1 MPTISPDLAERARQ
15 TQIRNILAKLKSGKP
30 LTARE
35 QKIIDEASGK
45 GQVAKT
51 YDQLA
56 SMLGISRKS
65 LTRWRQND
73 PDGCPLP
80 APNGEHD
87 VERWRQYVEAKG
99 MYPDE
104 NEVALKDQLLKE
116 QIRKLQLANDAME
129 ERYVALAEVIAAM
142 RPTVLA
148 IRTALDA
155 MPNRIAIKL
164 PGDYHDTVAVVEAEK
179 NRVLRN
185 LQGAAWFDETV
196 EVETTVVDIDTADLP
211 IVEGDEIKMPKGKP
225 GRKPKTKP
233 CKP

>member
-1 MPTISPDLAERARQ
+1 MNPPPSKRGRPRT
-15 TQIRNILAKLKSGKP
+15 
-30 LTARE
+30 
-35 QKIIDEASGK
+35 K
-45 GQVAKT
+45 GEVAKT

-56 SMLGISRKS
+56 AILGISRKS

-87 VERWRQYVEAKG
+87 VEQWRAYVANKDT
-99 MYPDE
+99 MPDAE
-104 NEVALKDQLLKE
+104 EIALKDQLLQE
-116 QIRKLQLANDAME
+116 QIRKLKLANDAME

-185 LQGAAWFDETV
+185 LQGAAWFDESV
-196 EVETTVVDIDTADLP
+196 EVETAAVDIDTADLP
-211 IVEGDEIKMPKGKP
+211 MVEGDEIKLPKGRP
-225 GRKPKTKP
+225 GRKKKTKQSP
-233 CKP
+233 

>member
-1 MPTISPDLAERARQ
+1 MPTISPDLAEKARQ

-45 GQVAKT
+45 GQVART

-56 SMLGISRKS
+56 AILGISRKS

-87 VERWRQYVEAKG
+87 VEQWRSYVANKDT
-99 MYPDE
+99 MPDAE
-104 NEVALKDQLLKE
+104 EIALKDQLLQE
-116 QIRKLQLANDAME
+116 QIRKLKLANDAME

-185 LQGAAWFDETV
+185 LQGAAWFDESV
-196 EVETTVVDIDTADLP
+196 EVETAAVDIDTADLP
-211 IVEGDEIKMPKGKP
+211 IVEGDEIKLPKCKP
-225 GRKPKTKP
+225 GRKKKTKQP
-233 CKP
+233 

>member
-1 MPTISPDLAERARQ
+1 MTNPPPSKRGRPRT
-15 TQIRNILAKLKSGKP
+15 
-30 LTARE
+30 
-35 QKIIDEASGK
+35 K
-45 GQVAKT
+45 GEVAKT

-56 SMLGISRKS
+56 AILGISRKS

-73 PDGCPLP
+73 PEGCPLP

-87 VERWRQYVEAKG
+87 VEQWRQYVANKG
-99 MYPDE
+99 TMPDAE
-104 NEVALKDQLLKE
+104 EIALKDQLLQE
-116 QIRKLQLANDAME
+116 QIRKLKLANDAME

-164 PGDYHDTVAVVEAEK
+164 PGDYHDTVAVVESEK

-196 EVETTVVDIDTADLP
+196 EVETSAVDIDTADLP
-211 IVEGDEIKMPKGKP
+211 MVEGDEIKLPKGKP
-225 GRKPKTKP
+225 GRKKKAKQP
-233 CKP
+233 